1 MPMISEKE
9 IVAAQT
15 RIAPHVLRT
24 PLVSAGALSRALGVD
39 VALKPET
46 LQETGSFKLRGATNA
61 MLSLSPEA
69 RARGVVT
76 ASSGNHGPALAC
88 AATRL
93 GVASTICL
101 SEMVPENKVANVR
114 ANGGTARIEGCDYD
128 QSLQVCMRLVAD
140 QGLTLVHP
148 FDDAAV
154 AAGAGTVGLEL
165 AEDAEDLESVL
176 VPLSGG
182 GLLAGVATA
191 IKARMPQVRVI
202 GVSMERGASMIA
214 SLAAGQP
221 VEVAEVETLAD
232 ALGGNIGLDNRWTF
246 ETVRT
251 LVDDCVTVS
260 EAAISEAMRL
270 LFRHQGMVVE
280 GAGAVGVAALATGAV
295 RSSGRVACV
304 LSGRNVAPDA
314 FIDIVSERSRADG

>member
-1 MPMISEKE
+1 MISVQD
-9 IVAAQT
+9 IVEART

-24 PLVSAGALSRALGVD
+24 PLVPAGALSRALGVE

-61 MLSLSPEA
+61 MMSLSAEA

-93 GVASTICL
+93 GAASTICL
-101 SEMVPENKVANVR
+101 SQMVPENKIANVR
-114 ANGGTARIEGCDYD
+114 ANGGTARVEGRDYD
-128 QSLQVCMRLVAD
+128 QSMEVCMRLVAD
-140 QGLTLVHP
+140 EGLTLVHP
-148 FDDAAV
+148 FDDPAV
-154 AAGAGTVGLEL
+154 VAGAGTVGLEL
-165 AEDAEDLESVL
+165 AEDADDLECVL

-182 GLLAGVATA
+182 GLLAGIASA
-191 IKARMPQVRVI
+191 INAHGPGVRVI

-221 VEVAEVETLAD
+221 VEVAEEETLAD
-232 ALGGNIGLDNRWTF
+232 AVGGGIGLDNQWTV
-246 ETVRT
+246 EAIRT

-260 EAAISEAMRL
+260 EEAISEAMRL
-270 LFRHQGMVVE
+270 IHRHQGLVVE
-280 GAGAVGVAALATGAV
+280 GAGAVGVAGLMTGAV
-295 RSSGRVACV
+295 KTKGRAACV
-304 LSGRNVAPDA
+304 LSGRNIDPEA
-314 FIDIVSERSRADG
+314 FIKIVSDRSHANG